1 MNIIRNTNISKKLI
15 AVFSVIILL
24 MFSLTIFNTYNMKV
38 SNDELLT
45 LYNED
50 TQGILYIGKV
60 SEIALENYLIT
71 NFLCN
76 DENSGDKEKIINTI
90 EENRVKCNDYI
101 EKYKETISGDDEDT
115 LYTNIFLNSFGEYNK
130 VVDDIV
136 ALSMRGDKEGAK
148 ALIPELTRQKEAYT
162 WDLNKIVDMNET
174 WAVQSVEESKVR
186 YKRSVFISNTYLIL
200 AIIFSIVCSFLII
213 KEIRGYLKKIGLLS
227 NRMAEYNLSEEIN
240 IERKNE
246 FGTIANSLNKAQD
259 NIKELLKVLI
269 ESTEDMSAGSEELY
283 ATVEEMTSQLE
294 EISASANNINST
306 VQETSAT
313 AEELYASISEVSS
326 RTIVL
331 EEKAN
336 EGRGNAEKISKKA
349 YDTKVSTKALLD
361 NNEKVFLSVKE
372 EIIEAM
378 NKAKVVDEIMVMA
391 NTINEIAEQ
400 TNLLALNA
408 AIEAA
413 RAGEQGKGFA
423 VVADEVRTL
432 AEQSSEAVKDV
443 QTTIKDVREA
453 FNKIAGSSNKLLTF
467 ISEDVSKE
475 GYKLLELGNDYEE
488 DGIFM
493 NKMSSDIASMS
504 TEINETTK
512 DINSAVEEV
521 AGMAQNSAENVS
533 SIKDYISEATEA
545 MEQVAVTAQTQAE
558 SAQKLTELVAKFNI

>member
-101 EKYKETISGDDEDT
+101 EKYKETISGDYEDT

-136 ALSMRGDKEGAK
+136 ALIMRGDKEGAK
-148 ALIPELTRQKEAYT
+148 ALIPELNRQKEAYT

-336 EGRGNAEKISKKA
+336 EGRANAEKISKKA

-504 TEINETTK
+504 TEINKTTK

>member
-1 MNIIRNTNISKKLI
+1 
-15 AVFSVIILL
+15 
-24 MFSLTIFNTYNMKV
+24 
-38 SNDELLT
+38 
-45 LYNED
+45 
-50 TQGILYIGKV
+50 
-60 SEIALENYLIT
+60 
-71 NFLCN
+71 
-76 DENSGDKEKIINTI
+76 
-90 EENRVKCNDYI
+90 
-101 EKYKETISGDDEDT
+101 
-115 LYTNIFLNSFGEYNK
+115 
-130 VVDDIV
+130 
-136 ALSMRGDKEGAK
+136 MRGDKEGAK
-148 ALIPELTRQKEAYT
+148 ALIPELNRQKEAYT

-349 YDTKVSTKALLD
+349 HDTKVSTKALLD

>member
-90 EENRVKCNDYI
+90 KENRVKCNDYI

-148 ALIPELTRQKEAYT
+148 ALIPELNRQKEAYT

-349 YDTKVSTKALLD
+349 HDTKVSTKALLD

>member
-1 MNIIRNTNISKKLI
+1 MNIIRNTSISKKLI

-24 MFSLTIFNTYNMKV
+24 MFSLTIFNSYNMKV
-38 SNDELLT
+38 SNDELIA

-50 TQGILYIGKV
+50 TKGILYIGKV
-60 SEIALENYLIT
+60 SEIALENDLLT
-71 NFLCN
+71 NLLCT
-76 DENSGDKEKIINTI
+76 DESSGNKEKIINTI
-90 EENRVKCNDYI
+90 KENRVKCNDYI
-101 EKYKETISGDDEDT
+101 EKYKETIFGDEEDT
-115 LYTNIFLNSFGEYNK
+115 LYTNIFLNSFSEYNK
-130 VVDDIV
+130 IVDEII
-136 ALSMRGDKEGAK
+136 ALTMKGDKEGAK
-148 ALIPELTRQKEAYT
+148 ALIPELDRQKEGYT
-162 WDLNKIVDMNET
+162 WDLNNIVNMNES
-174 WAVQSVEESKVR
+174 WAVQSVEESKAR
-186 YKRSVFISNTYLIL
+186 YKRSVFISNIYLIL
-200 AIIFSIVCSFLII
+200 AIIFSVVCSFLII

-227 NRMAEYNLSEEIN
+227 NRISEYNLSEEIN
-240 IERKNE
+240 IEKNNE
-246 FGTIANSLNKAQD
+246 FGIIANSLNKAQD
-259 NIKELLKVLI
+259 NIRELLKVLI

-294 EISASANNINST
+294 EISASANNISST

-349 YDTKVSTKALLD
+349 NDTKVSTKTLLD

-378 NKAKVVDEIMVMA
+378 NKAKVVDEIMIMA
-391 NTINEIAEQ
+391 DTINEIAEQ

-432 AEQSSEAVKDV
+432 AEQSREAVKDV
-443 QTTIKDVREA
+443 QATIKDVREA
-453 FNKIAGSSNKLLTF
+453 FNKIASSSNKLLAF
-467 ISEDVSKE
+467 INEDVSKE
-475 GYKLLELGNDYEE
+475 GYKLLELGKDYEE
-488 DGIFM
+488 DGVFM

-521 AGMAQNSAENVS
+521 AGMAQKSAENVS
-533 SIKDYISEATEA
+533 SIKDYILEATEA

-558 SAQKLTELVAKFNI
+558 SAQKLTELVAKFNM

>member
-90 EENRVKCNDYI
+90 EENRVKCNEYI

-115 LYTNIFLNSFGEYNK
+115 LYTDTFLNSFGEYNK
-130 VVDDIV
+130 VVDEIV

-148 ALIPELTRQKEAYT
+148 ALIPELDRQKEVYT

-174 WAVQSVEESKVR
+174 WAVQSVEESKAR
-186 YKRSVFISNTYLIL
+186 YKRSVLISNTYLIL
-200 AIIFSIVCSFLII
+200 AIIFSVVCSFLII
-213 KEIRGYLKKIGLLS
+213 KEIREHLKKIGLLS

-240 IERKNE
+240 IERNNE
-246 FGTIANSLNKAQD
+246 FGIIANSLNKAQD
-259 NIKELLKVLI
+259 NIRELLKVLI

-283 ATVEEMTSQLE
+283 DTVEEMTSQLE

-326 RTIVL
+326 RTIIL
-331 EEKAN
+331 EERAN
-336 EGRGNAEKISKKA
+336 EGRGNAEKINKKA
-349 YDTKVSTKALLD
+349 NDTKVSTKALLD

-391 NTINEIAEQ
+391 DTISEIAAQ

-453 FNKIAGSSNKLLTF
+453 FNKIASSSNKLLDF
-467 ISEDVSKE
+467 INEDVSKE
-475 GYKLLELGNDYEE
+475 GYKLLELGNDYEK

-504 TEINETTK
+504 TEINKTTK

-545 MEQVAVTAQTQAE
+545 MEQVAVTAHTQAE

>member
-148 ALIPELTRQKEAYT
+148 ALIPELNRQKEAYT

-349 YDTKVSTKALLD
+349 HDTKVSTKALLD

-488 DGIFM
+488 YGIFM

>member
-1 MNIIRNTNISKKLI
+1 MNIIRNTSISKKLI

-24 MFSLTIFNTYNMKV
+24 MFSLTIFNSYNMKV
-38 SNDELLT
+38 SNDELIA

-50 TQGILYIGKV
+50 TKGILYIGKV
-60 SEIALENYLIT
+60 SEIALENDLLT
-71 NFLCN
+71 NLLCT
-76 DENSGDKEKIINTI
+76 DESSGNKEKIINTI
-90 EENRVKCNDYI
+90 KENRVKCNDYI
-101 EKYKETISGDDEDT
+101 EKYKETIFGDEEDT
-115 LYTNIFLNSFGEYNK
+115 LYTNIFLNSFSEYNK
-130 VVDDIV
+130 IVDEII
-136 ALSMRGDKEGAK
+136 ALTMKGDKEGAK
-148 ALIPELTRQKEAYT
+148 ALIPELDRQKEGYT
-162 WDLNKIVDMNET
+162 WDLNNIVNMNES
-174 WAVQSVEESKVR
+174 WAVQSVEESKAR
-186 YKRSVFISNTYLIL
+186 YKRSVFISNIYLIL
-200 AIIFSIVCSFLII
+200 AIIFSVVCSFLII

-227 NRMAEYNLSEEIN
+227 NRISEYNLSEEIN
-240 IERKNE
+240 IEKNNE
-246 FGTIANSLNKAQD
+246 FGIIANSLNKAQD
-259 NIKELLKVLI
+259 NIRELLKVLI

-294 EISASANNINST
+294 EISASANNISST

-349 YDTKVSTKALLD
+349 NDTKVSTKTLLD
-361 NNEKVFLSVKE
+361 SNEKVFSSVKE

-378 NKAKVVDEIMVMA
+378 NKAKVVDEIMIMA
-391 NTINEIAEQ
+391 DTINEIAEQ

-432 AEQSSEAVKDV
+432 AEQSREAVKDV
-443 QTTIKDVREA
+443 QATIKDVREA
-453 FNKIAGSSNKLLTF
+453 FNKIASSSNKLLAF
-467 ISEDVSKE
+467 INEDVSKE
-475 GYKLLELGNDYEE
+475 GYKLLELGKDYEE
-488 DGIFM
+488 DGVFM

-521 AGMAQNSAENVS
+521 AGMAQKSAENVS
-533 SIKDYISEATEA
+533 SIKDYILEATEA

-558 SAQKLTELVAKFNI
+558 SAQKLTELVAKFNM

>member
-15 AVFSVIILL
+15 AFFSVIILL

-101 EKYKETISGDDEDT
+101 EKYKETISGDDEDN

-148 ALIPELTRQKEAYT
+148 ALIPELNRQKEAYT

-186 YKRSVFISNTYLIL
+186 YKRSIFISNTYLIL

-349 YDTKVSTKALLD
+349 HDTKVSTKALLD

>member
-101 EKYKETISGDDEDT
+101 EKYKETISGDYEDT

-136 ALSMRGDKEGAK
+136 ALIMRGDKEGAK
-148 ALIPELTRQKEAYT
+148 ALIPELNRQKEAYT

-313 AEELYASISEVSS
+313 AEELYVSISEVSS

-349 YDTKVSTKALLD
+349 HDTKVSTKALLD

>member
-101 EKYKETISGDDEDT
+101 EKYKETISGDDEDN

-148 ALIPELTRQKEAYT
+148 ALIPELNRQKEAYT

-186 YKRSVFISNTYLIL
+186 YKRSIFISNTYLIL

-349 YDTKVSTKALLD
+349 HDTKVSTKALLD

>member
-1 MNIIRNTNISKKLI
+1 MNIMRNTNISKKLI

-101 EKYKETISGDDEDT
+101 EKYKETISGDYEDT

-136 ALSMRGDKEGAK
+136 ALIMRGDKEGAK
-148 ALIPELTRQKEAYT
+148 ALIPELNRQKEAYT

-504 TEINETTK
+504 TEINKTTK

>member
-101 EKYKETISGDDEDT
+101 EKYKETISGDYEDT

-136 ALSMRGDKEGAK
+136 ALIMRGDKEGAK
-148 ALIPELTRQKEAYT
+148 ALIPELNRQKEAYT

-294 EISASANNINST
+294 EISASANNINSM

-504 TEINETTK
+504 TEINKTTK

>member
-101 EKYKETISGDDEDT
+101 EKYKETISGDYEDT

-130 VVDDIV
+130 VVDDLV
-136 ALSMRGDKEGAK
+136 ALLMRWDKEGAK
-148 ALIPELTRQKEAYT
+148 ALIPELNRQKEAYT

>member
-101 EKYKETISGDDEDT
+101 EKYKETISGDYEDT

-136 ALSMRGDKEGAK
+136 ALIMRGDKEGAK
-148 ALIPELTRQKEAYT
+148 ALIPELNRQKEAYT

-504 TEINETTK
+504 TEINKTTK

>member
-1 MNIIRNTNISKKLI
+1 MNIIRNTSISKKLI

-24 MFSLTIFNTYNMKV
+24 MFSLTIFNSYNMKV
-38 SNDELLT
+38 SNDELIA

-50 TQGILYIGKV
+50 TKGILYIGKV
-60 SEIALENYLIT
+60 SEIALENDLMT
-71 NFLCN
+71 NLLCT
-76 DENSGDKEKIINTI
+76 DESSGNKEKIINTI
-90 EENRVKCNDYI
+90 KENRVKCNDYI
-101 EKYKETISGDDEDT
+101 EKYKETILGDEEDT
-115 LYTNIFLNSFGEYNK
+115 LYTNIFLNSFSEYNK
-130 VVDDIV
+130 IVDEII
-136 ALSMRGDKEGAK
+136 ALTMKGDKEGAK
-148 ALIPELTRQKEAYT
+148 ALIPELDRQKEGYT
-162 WDLNKIVDMNET
+162 WDLNNIVNMNES
-174 WAVQSVEESKVR
+174 WAVQSVEESKAR
-186 YKRSVFISNTYLIL
+186 YKRSVFISNIYLIL
-200 AIIFSIVCSFLII
+200 AIIFSVVCSFLII

-227 NRMAEYNLSEEIN
+227 NRISEYNLSEEIN
-240 IERKNE
+240 IEKNNE
-246 FGTIANSLNKAQD
+246 FGIIANSLNKAQD
-259 NIKELLKVLI
+259 NIRELLKVLI

-294 EISASANNINST
+294 EISASANNISST

-504 TEINETTK
+504 TEINKTTK

>member
-101 EKYKETISGDDEDT
+101 EKYKETISGDYEDT

-148 ALIPELTRQKEAYT
+148 ALIPELNRQKEAYT

>member
-101 EKYKETISGDDEDT
+101 EKYKETISGDYEDT

-136 ALSMRGDKEGAK
+136 ALIMRGDKEGAK
-148 ALIPELTRQKEAYT
+148 ALIPELNRQKEAYT

>member
-101 EKYKETISGDDEDT
+101 EKYKETISGDDEDN

-148 ALIPELTRQKEAYT
+148 ALIPELNRQKEAYT

-349 YDTKVSTKALLD
+349 HDTKVSTKALLD

-504 TEINETTK
+504 TEINKTTK

>member
-90 EENRVKCNDYI
+90 VENRVKCNDYI

-148 ALIPELTRQKEAYT
+148 ALIPELNRQKEAYT

-349 YDTKVSTKALLD
+349 HDTKVSTKALLD

>member
-115 LYTNIFLNSFGEYNK
+115 LYTNIFLNSFSEYNK

-148 ALIPELTRQKEAYT
+148 ALIPELNRQKEAYT

-331 EEKAN
+331 EKKAN

>member
-76 DENSGDKEKIINTI
+76 DENSGDKEKIITTI

-101 EKYKETISGDDEDT
+101 EKYKETISGDYEDT

-148 ALIPELTRQKEAYT
+148 ALIPELNRQKEAYT

>member
-101 EKYKETISGDDEDT
+101 EKYKETISGDYEDT

-148 ALIPELTRQKEAYT
+148 ALIPELNRQKEAYT

-504 TEINETTK
+504 TEINKTTK

>member
-1 MNIIRNTNISKKLI
+1 MNIIRNTSISKKLI

-24 MFSLTIFNTYNMKV
+24 MFSLTIFNSYNMKV
-38 SNDELLT
+38 SNDELIA

-50 TQGILYIGKV
+50 TKGILYIGKV
-60 SEIALENYLIT
+60 SEIALENDLLT
-71 NFLCN
+71 NLLCT
-76 DENSGDKEKIINTI
+76 DESSGNKEKIINTI
-90 EENRVKCNDYI
+90 KENRVKCNDYI
-101 EKYKETISGDDEDT
+101 EKYKETIFGDEEDT
-115 LYTNIFLNSFGEYNK
+115 LYTNIFLNSFSEYNK
-130 VVDDIV
+130 IVDEII
-136 ALSMRGDKEGAK
+136 ALTMKGDKEGAK
-148 ALIPELTRQKEAYT
+148 ALIPELDRQKEGYT
-162 WDLNKIVDMNET
+162 WDLNNIVNMNER
-174 WAVQSVEESKVR
+174 WAVQSVEESKAR
-186 YKRSVFISNTYLIL
+186 YKRSVFISNIYLIL
-200 AIIFSIVCSFLII
+200 AIIFSVVCSFLII

-227 NRMAEYNLSEEIN
+227 NRISEYNLSEEIN
-240 IERKNE
+240 IEKNNE
-246 FGTIANSLNKAQD
+246 FGIIANSLNKAQD
-259 NIKELLKVLI
+259 NIRELLKVLI

-294 EISASANNINST
+294 EISASANNISST

-349 YDTKVSTKALLD
+349 NDTKVSTKTLLD
-361 NNEKVFLSVKE
+361 SNEKVFSSVKE

-378 NKAKVVDEIMVMA
+378 NKAKVVDEIMIMA
-391 NTINEIAEQ
+391 DTINEIAEQ

-432 AEQSSEAVKDV
+432 AEQSREAVKDV
-443 QTTIKDVREA
+443 QATIKDVREA
-453 FNKIAGSSNKLLTF
+453 FNKIASSSNKLLAF
-467 ISEDVSKE
+467 INEDVSKE
-475 GYKLLELGNDYEE
+475 GYKLLELGKDYEE
-488 DGIFM
+488 DGVFM

-521 AGMAQNSAENVS
+521 AGMAQKSAENVS
-533 SIKDYISEATEA
+533 SIKDYILEATEA

-558 SAQKLTELVAKFNI
+558 SAQKLTELVAKFNM

>member
-1 MNIIRNTNISKKLI
+1 MNIIRNTSISKKLI

-24 MFSLTIFNTYNMKV
+24 MFSLTIFNSYNMKV
-38 SNDELLT
+38 SNDELIA

-50 TQGILYIGKV
+50 TKGILYIGKV
-60 SEIALENYLIT
+60 SEIALENDLLT
-71 NFLCN
+71 NLLCT
-76 DENSGDKEKIINTI
+76 DESSGNKEKIINTI
-90 EENRVKCNDYI
+90 KENRVKCNDYI
-101 EKYKETISGDDEDT
+101 EKYKETIFGDEEDT
-115 LYTNIFLNSFGEYNK
+115 LYTNIFLNSFSEYNK
-130 VVDDIV
+130 IVDEII
-136 ALSMRGDKEGAK
+136 ALTMKGDKEGAK
-148 ALIPELTRQKEAYT
+148 ALIPELDRQKEGYT
-162 WDLNKIVDMNET
+162 WDLNNIVNMNES
-174 WAVQSVEESKVR
+174 WAVQSVEESKAR
-186 YKRSVFISNTYLIL
+186 YKRSVFISNIYLIL
-200 AIIFSIVCSFLII
+200 AIIFSVVCSFLII

-227 NRMAEYNLSEEIN
+227 NRISEYNLSEEIN
-240 IERKNE
+240 IEKNNE
-246 FGTIANSLNKAQD
+246 FGIIANSLNKAQD
-259 NIKELLKVLI
+259 NIRELLKVLI
-269 ESTEDMSAGSEELY
+269 ESTEDISAGSEELY

-294 EISASANNINST
+294 EISASANNISST

-349 YDTKVSTKALLD
+349 NDTKVSTKTLLD
-361 NNEKVFLSVKE
+361 SNEKVFSSVKE

-378 NKAKVVDEIMVMA
+378 NKAKVVDEIMIMA
-391 NTINEIAEQ
+391 DTINEIAEQ

-432 AEQSSEAVKDV
+432 AEQSREAVKDV
-443 QTTIKDVREA
+443 QATIKDVREA
-453 FNKIAGSSNKLLTF
+453 FNKIASSSNKLLAF
-467 ISEDVSKE
+467 INEDVSKE
-475 GYKLLELGNDYEE
+475 GYKLLELGKDYEE
-488 DGIFM
+488 DGVFM

-521 AGMAQNSAENVS
+521 AGMAQKSAENVS
-533 SIKDYISEATEA
+533 SIKDYILEATEA

-558 SAQKLTELVAKFNI
+558 SAQKLTELVAKFNM

>member
-1 MNIIRNTNISKKLI
+1 
-15 AVFSVIILL
+15 

-101 EKYKETISGDDEDT
+101 EKYKETISGDYEDT

-148 ALIPELTRQKEAYT
+148 ALIPELNRQKEAYT

>member
-1 MNIIRNTNISKKLI
+1 
-15 AVFSVIILL
+15 
-24 MFSLTIFNTYNMKV
+24 IFNTYNMKV

-101 EKYKETISGDDEDT
+101 EKYKETISGDYEDT

-136 ALSMRGDKEGAK
+136 ALIMRGDKEGAK
-148 ALIPELTRQKEAYT
+148 ALIPELNRQKEAYT

>member
-1 MNIIRNTNISKKLI
+1 
-15 AVFSVIILL
+15 

-101 EKYKETISGDDEDT
+101 EKYKETISGDYEDT

-136 ALSMRGDKEGAK
+136 ALIMRGDKEGAK
-148 ALIPELTRQKEAYT
+148 ALIPELNRQKEAYT

-504 TEINETTK
+504 TEINKTTK

>member
-148 ALIPELTRQKEAYT
+148 ALIPELNRQKEAYT

>member
-101 EKYKETISGDDEDT
+101 EKYKETISGDYEDT

-136 ALSMRGDKEGAK
+136 ALIMRWDKEGAK
-148 ALIPELTRQKEAYT
+148 ALIPELNRQKEAYT

>member
-101 EKYKETISGDDEDT
+101 EKYKETISGDYEDT
-115 LYTNIFLNSFGEYNK
+115 LYTHIFLNSFGEYNK

-148 ALIPELTRQKEAYT
+148 ALIPELNRQKEAYT

>member
-101 EKYKETISGDDEDT
+101 EKYKETISGDYEDT

-148 ALIPELTRQKEAYT
+148 ALIPELNRQKEAYT

-533 SIKDYISEATEA
+533 SIKDYISEATEV

>member
-1 MNIIRNTNISKKLI
+1 MNIIRNTSISKKLI

-24 MFSLTIFNTYNMKV
+24 MFSLTIFNSYNMKV
-38 SNDELLT
+38 SNDELIA

-50 TQGILYIGKV
+50 TKGILYIGKV
-60 SEIALENYLIT
+60 SEIALENDLLT
-71 NFLCN
+71 NLLCT
-76 DENSGDKEKIINTI
+76 DESSGNKEKIINTI
-90 EENRVKCNDYI
+90 KENRVKCNDYI
-101 EKYKETISGDDEDT
+101 EKYKETIFGDEEDT
-115 LYTNIFLNSFGEYNK
+115 LYTNIFLNSFSEYNK
-130 VVDDIV
+130 IVDEII
-136 ALSMRGDKEGAK
+136 ALTMKGDKEGAK
-148 ALIPELTRQKEAYT
+148 ALIPELDRQKEGYT
-162 WDLNKIVDMNET
+162 WDLNNIVNMNES
-174 WAVQSVEESKVR
+174 WAVQSVEESKAR
-186 YKRSVFISNTYLIL
+186 YKRSVFISNIYLIL
-200 AIIFSIVCSFLII
+200 AIIFSVVCSFLII

-227 NRMAEYNLSEEIN
+227 NRISEYNLSEEIN
-240 IERKNE
+240 IEKNNE
-246 FGTIANSLNKAQD
+246 FGIIANSLNKAQD
-259 NIKELLKVLI
+259 NIRELLKVLI

-294 EISASANNINST
+294 EISASANNISST

-349 YDTKVSTKALLD
+349 NDTKVSTKTLLD
-361 NNEKVFLSVKE
+361 NNEKVFSSVKE

-378 NKAKVVDEIMVMA
+378 NKAKVVDEIMIMA
-391 NTINEIAEQ
+391 DTINEIAEQ

-488 DGIFM
+488 DGVFM

-521 AGMAQNSAENVS
+521 AGMAQKSAENVS
-533 SIKDYISEATEA
+533 SIKDYILEATEA

-558 SAQKLTELVAKFNI
+558 SAQKLTELVAKFNM

>member
-148 ALIPELTRQKEAYT
+148 ALIPELNRQKEAYT
-162 WDLNKIVDMNET
+162 WDMNET

-349 YDTKVSTKALLD
+349 HDTKVSTKALLD

>member
-1 MNIIRNTNISKKLI
+1 MNIIRNTSISKKLI

-24 MFSLTIFNTYNMKV
+24 MFSLTIFNSYNMKV
-38 SNDELLT
+38 SNDELIA

-50 TQGILYIGKV
+50 TKGILYIGKV
-60 SEIALENYLIT
+60 SEIALENDLLT
-71 NFLCN
+71 NLLCT
-76 DENSGDKEKIINTI
+76 DESSGNKEKIINTI
-90 EENRVKCNDYI
+90 KENRVKCNDYI
-101 EKYKETISGDDEDT
+101 EKYKETIFGDEEDT
-115 LYTNIFLNSFGEYNK
+115 LYTNIFLNSFSEYNK
-130 VVDDIV
+130 IVDEII
-136 ALSMRGDKEGAK
+136 ALTMKGDKEGAK
-148 ALIPELTRQKEAYT
+148 ALIPELDRQKEGYT
-162 WDLNKIVDMNET
+162 WDLNNIVNMNES
-174 WAVQSVEESKVR
+174 WAVQSVEESKAR
-186 YKRSVFISNTYLIL
+186 YKRSVFISNIYLIL
-200 AIIFSIVCSFLII
+200 AIIFSVVCSFLII

-227 NRMAEYNLSEEIN
+227 NRISEYNLSEEIN
-240 IERKNE
+240 IEKNNE
-246 FGTIANSLNKAQD
+246 FGIIANSLNKAQD
-259 NIKELLKVLI
+259 NIRELLKVLI

-294 EISASANNINST
+294 EISASANNISST

-349 YDTKVSTKALLD
+349 NDTKVSTKTLLD
-361 NNEKVFLSVKE
+361 SNEKVFSSVKE

-378 NKAKVVDEIMVMA
+378 NKAKVVDEIMIMA
-391 NTINEIAEQ
+391 DTINEIAEQ

-432 AEQSSEAVKDV
+432 AEQSREAVKDV
-443 QTTIKDVREA
+443 QATIKDVREA
-453 FNKIAGSSNKLLTF
+453 FNKIASSSNKLLAF
-467 ISEDVSKE
+467 INEDVSKE

-488 DGIFM
+488 DGVFM

-521 AGMAQNSAENVS
+521 AGMAQKSAENVS
-533 SIKDYISEATEA
+533 SIKDYILEATEA

-558 SAQKLTELVAKFNI
+558 SAQKLTELVAKFNM

>member
-1 MNIIRNTNISKKLI
+1 MNIIRNTSISKKLI

-101 EKYKETISGDDEDT
+101 EKYKETISGDYEDT

-136 ALSMRGDKEGAK
+136 ALIMRGDKEGAK
-148 ALIPELTRQKEAYT
+148 ALIPELNRQKEAYT

-504 TEINETTK
+504 TEINKTTK

>member
-101 EKYKETISGDDEDT
+101 EKYKETISGDYEDT

-148 ALIPELTRQKEAYT
+148 ALIPELNRQKEAYT

-313 AEELYASISEVSS
+313 AEELYVSISEVSS

-349 YDTKVSTKALLD
+349 HDTKVSTKALLD

-504 TEINETTK
+504 TEINKTTK

>member
-148 ALIPELTRQKEAYT
+148 ALIPELNRQKEAYT

-313 AEELYASISEVSS
+313 AEELYVSISEVSS

-349 YDTKVSTKALLD
+349 HDTKVSTKALLD